1 MRSVKLTRGAE
12 KSANTLIK
20 RSPEIAKLI
29 ANQIDRLRE
38 NPTPNNA
45 TKLVGYSCYRCRVG
59 SYRIIYEF
67 DDTLLHVTVIAKRD
81 QVYREVRKVY
91 EK

>member
-1 MRSVKLTRGAE
+1 MPSVKFTRGVK
-12 KSANTLIK
+12 KSANALIK
-20 RSPEIAKLI
+20 QSPEIARLI
-29 ANQIDRLRE
+29 ANQIERLRE

-67 DDTLLHVTVIAKRD
+67 DDFLLHLTVIAKRD
-81 QVYREVRKVY
+81 QVYREVRKMY
-91 EK
+91 A